1 MVIGQNKQ
9 EGRDFGDKFVVG
21 NWQLY
26 AQSPSLKKV
35 GQMLGS
41 VISGELISRRQMLKS
56 VPSPSTPLR
65 LHFHIHIK
73 FINFGKLTGKT
84 FLYFRFIY

>member
-26 AQSPSLKKV
+26 AQSPSLKK
-35 GQMLGS
+35 S
-41 VISGELISRRQMLKS
+41 RTNARISHQWGVNFKETNAQ
-56 VPSPSTPLR
+56 VSP
-65 LHFHIHIK
+65 
-73 FINFGKLTGKT
+73 
-84 FLYFRFIY
+84 

>member
-26 AQSPSLKKV
+26 AQSPSLKK
-35 GQMLGS
+35 
-41 VISGELISRRQMLKS
+41 K
-56 VPSPSTPLR
+56 
-65 LHFHIHIK
+65 
-73 FINFGKLTGKT
+73 
-84 FLYFRFIY
+84 